1 MKIRGVVFQ
10 TRDEQFMGG
19 VDLPADVGGI
29 EWPREGVPVRVNFDP
44 TKPLGRT
51 TKLWVEDGRLLFE
64 ADLVELPPEGAWI
77 PCAGLALGRMTEG
90 KGIESAKLV
99 EVSFS
104 PENANKNH
112 PPATLI
118 K

>member
-64 ADLVELPPEGAWI
+64 AEVQALPPDGHWI
-77 PCAGLALGRMTEG
+77 PCAGLSVGQVTKD
-90 KGIESAKLV
+90 KGIERGKLF
-99 EVSFS
+99 EVSLC
-104 PENANKNH
+104 ENNDDKNQ
-112 PPATLI
+112 PSAMLI